1 MKLHYYG
8 TVAPPKLHYE
18 KGYNGHGFGSLFA
31 RLFSKLALKTAAK
44 TAMRV
49 AKVAGKKVVRIAAR
63 KAVPLA
69 KKAVKKAAINAAEAG
84 VNFGVEKA
92 KTLIKEKAPSK
103 FHHSLTD
110 IAERGGEE
118 LQKSFKDLTNK
129 SVDNISDHVLKKV
142 NNKRRNRLQEVKHLK
157 KTKKSRNLL
166 NILDDDE

>member
-8 TVAPPKLHYE
+8 TTTRPKLHYE

-31 RLFSKLALKTAAK
+31 RLFKSLAKPAVKGIAK
-44 TAMRV
+44 AV
-49 AKVAGKKVVRIAAR
+49 KVAGRKALRVAAR

-110 IAERGGEE
+110 IAESGGEE
-118 LQKSFKDLTNK
+118 
-129 SVDNISDHVLKKV
+129 
-142 NNKRRNRLQEVKHLK
+142 HLK
-157 KTKKSRNLL
+157 
-166 NILDDDE
+166 I